1 MKKSILFLA
10 FIAAF
15 SAAVSAQTT
24 NWALDASHSSIQ
36 FNVTHLVVSE
46 VTGKFNKF
54 DVSVLSDKPDF
65 SDAKISFTAETNS
78 IDTDNENRDK
88 HLQSDDFFNAEKFP
102 QIKFVGK
109 TFKKGKGNKYTLT
122 GDLTMRDVTKTVTLD
137 VTYGGTVVDP
147 WKNTKAGFKISGKIS
162 RKEFGLKW
170 NTLTEAGGAV
180 VGDEIELIGKLEL
193 AKK

>member
-1 MKKSILFLA
+1 MKKSLLFFA
-10 FIAAF
+10 FAIAF
-15 SAAVSAQTT
+15 NFAVSAQTT

-36 FNVTHLVVSE
+36 FNVTHLVISE

-54 DVSVLSDKPDF
+54 DVSVKSDKADF
-65 SDAKISFTAETNS
+65 TDAKISFTTETNS
-78 IDTDNENRDK
+78 IDTDNADRDK

-122 GDLTMRDVTKTVTLD
+122 GDLTIRDVTKAVTLD
-137 VTYGGTVVDP
+137 VIYGGTVVDP

-193 AKK
+193 VKK

>member
-1 MKKSILFLA
+1 MKKSILFFA
-10 FIAAF
+10 FLLAF

-36 FNVTHLVVSE
+36 FNVMHLVISE

-54 DVSVLSDKPDF
+54 GVSVLSDKPDF

-78 IDTDNENRDK
+78 IDTDNADRDK
-88 HLQSDDFFNAEKFP
+88 HLQGDDFFNAEKFP

-122 GDLTMRDVTKTVTLD
+122 GDLTIRDVTKTITFD

>member
-1 MKKSILFLA
+1 MKKVILFFA
-10 FIAAF
+10 FVVAI
-15 SAAVSAQTT
+15 SSAVSAQTT

-36 FNVTHLVVSE
+36 FNVSHLVISE

-54 DVSVLSDKPDF
+54 DVSVKADKADF

-78 IDTDNENRDK
+78 IDTDNADRDK
-88 HLQSDDFFNAEKFP
+88 HLQGDDFFNAEKFP

-122 GDLTMRDVTKTVTLD
+122 GDLTIRDITKAITLD
-137 VTYGGTVVDP
+137 VVYGGTVVDP

-162 RKEFGLKW
+162 RKEYGLKW